1 MSRGGGP
8 ADGRMSC
15 CKQEG
20 LDQMVPPRFRI
31 HLLIKER
38 RIFLDHF
45 GPETAKYLWT
55 KMYLN
60 PRHTQESSIW
70 ARSWGRTCVS
80 KGLDLRKVIIDLRVF
95 LTDASEPSSP
105 PVSCPSARQARSV
118 TLPSQSVYILRLAGE
133 RRDGSLPELEAKRRF
148 ARGQLR
154 VPASIPDHATVRM
167 KAFHWPREAGF
178 ESSCAEGGNPPGGV
192 QVGPLFN
199 EQLDCRVERQDLPL
213 RKSHASGS

>member
-15 CKQEG
+15 CKQER

-133 RRDGSLPELEAKRRF
+133 RRHGSLPDLEAKRRF
-148 ARGQLR
+148 
-154 VPASIPDHATVRM
+154 
-167 KAFHWPREAGF
+167 
-178 ESSCAEGGNPPGGV
+178 C
-192 QVGPLFN
+192 
-199 EQLDCRVERQDLPL
+199 
-213 RKSHASGS
+213 SGSAPCSSIHSRPRNRSDEGFPLAS